1 MIDLATWNLSIPVG
15 VPATTIQTPLLVGG
29 YQDYYFK
36 SDNGSIIF
44 WAPVNGTVTESAS
57 YPRSELRETY
67 ADGKLRNWT
76 YPSADNFLRAAV
88 AVTQVPSTGK
98 VVIGQIHAFGSSKP
112 MVKLEFQYKT
122 KTATANIVAKVRT
135 APTDEEGQVITVL
148 SGVKMDQR
156 FTYTLHLTPKGSLSV
171 TVNGAQW
178 STKLDPTWAPKPL
191 YFKAGVY
198 TQDNSGYETEA
209 GAATFYVL
217 KIDHV
222 GEAPAVAA
230 KK

>member
-1 MIDLATWNLSIPVG
+1 MIDLAIWNLSIPVG
-15 VPATTIQTPLLVGG
+15 VPATTIETPLLAGG

-36 SDNGSIIF
+36 SDDGSIIF
-44 WAPVNGTVTESAS
+44 WAPVNGTTTSNAS

-76 YPSADNFLRAAV
+76 YPSADNILRAAV

-98 VVIGQIHAFGSSKP
+98 VVIGQIHAHGSNKP

-122 KTATANIVAKVRT
+122 KTGTANIVAKVRT
-135 APTDEEGQVITVL
+135 HPLDEVGQVITVL
-148 SGVKMDQR
+148 SGVQLNQR
-156 FTYTLHLTPKGSLSV
+156 FTYSLRLTPKGLLA
-171 TVNGAQW
+171 VNVKGTQW
-178 STKLDPTWAPKPL
+178 STHVDPAWAPKPL

-217 KIDHV
+217 KVDHV
-222 GEAPAVAA
+222 TTEPAS
-230 KK
+230 K